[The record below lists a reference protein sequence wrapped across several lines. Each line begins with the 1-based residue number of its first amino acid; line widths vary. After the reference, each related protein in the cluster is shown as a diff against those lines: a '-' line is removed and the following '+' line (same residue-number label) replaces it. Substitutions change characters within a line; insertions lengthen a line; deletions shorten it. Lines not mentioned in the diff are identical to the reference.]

1 MIKEEFE
8 SLNCVHSRSDMRVEG
23 SSNEWP
29 HARSPLL
36 VTNISALNLLSVEAA
51 GDSWPLG
58 GIRGDYSGYILI
70 VLAECGVQP
79 HLTPMVLHD
88 NIQRKLQRIVSCYS

>member
-8 SLNCVHSRSDMRVEG
+8 SLSRSDMRVEG

-36 VTNISALNLLSVEAA
+36 VTNISALNLLSPSRQQEAA
-51 GDSWPLG
+51 G
-58 GIRGDYSGYILI
+58 R
-70 VLAECGVQP
+70 LAE
-79 HLTPMVLHD
+79 
-88 NIQRKLQRIVSCYS
+88 